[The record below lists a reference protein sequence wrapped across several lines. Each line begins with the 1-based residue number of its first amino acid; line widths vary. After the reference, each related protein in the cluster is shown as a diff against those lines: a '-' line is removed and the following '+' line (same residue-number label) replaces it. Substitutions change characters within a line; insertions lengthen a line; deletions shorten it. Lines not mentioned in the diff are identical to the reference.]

1 MAHFLIP
8 RTGIN
13 SNYARAVHASP
24 FSKRFLC
31 QGFCQCLRRRRDEV
45 AAADEI
51 PHCQRSASR
60 ASGGLFIRRC
70 HDRLVQLQ
78 WGRRRAT
85 LRAFHVSLMGSH
97 TCIITHHVT
106 RWRVTICPGSTWCTW
121 LRWKKNFK
129 GAVNALHA
137 VGFNCWYDSNVLH
150 ILKNWPFVWI

>member
-31 QGFCQCLRRRRDEV
+31 QGFCQGCRRRRDEV
-45 AAADEI
+45 AAGAEI

-60 ASGGLFIRRC
+60 ASGGLFISRLAQLRR
-70 HDRLVQLQ
+70 
-78 WGRRRAT
+78 GRRRAT
-85 LRAFHVSLMGSH
+85 LRAFYVSLMGSH

-106 RWRVTICPGSTWCTW
+106 RWRVIICPGSTWCMW
-121 LRWKKNFK
+121 LRWKKNFN
-129 GAVNALHA
+129 GAVNALPA
-137 VGFNCWYDSNVLH
+137 VGFNCWYDSNVLR